1 MLSRRE
7 LITAGVAGS
16 LAPSA
21 SEAAP
26 VVTEVQEADRA
37 GQREIARSI
46 SEVESVLRSA
56 YLSSSLAH
64 GFVDPLRKEMIQFF
78 RANSKFPDFIDVG
91 LGVFMDVYDW
101 HIKNQQQLVVTR
113 GVDGRYSM
121 QFMFT
126 SLVLRGEQDLKHI
139 GVPYDKG

>member
-16 LAPSA
+16 LASSPSA
-21 SEAAP
+21 AAP
-26 VVTEVQEADRA
+26 VGAEVQDADRA

-46 SEVESVLRSA
+46 SDVESVLRSA

-64 GFVDPLRKEMIQFF
+64 GFVNPLRKEMIQFF
-78 RANSKFPDFIDVG
+78 RSNQKFPDFIDVG

-101 HIKNQQQLVVTR
+101 HVKNQQQLVVTR
-113 GVDGRYSM
+113 GADGRYNM

-126 SLVLRGEQDLKHI
+126 LLVLRGEQDLKHI

>member
-16 LAPSA
+16 LAAPA
-21 SEAAP
+21 SGAAA
-26 VVTEVQEADRA
+26 VGAEVQEADRA

-78 RANSKFPDFIDVG
+78 RSNSKFPDFIDVG
-91 LGVFMDVYDW
+91 LGVFLDVY
-101 HIKNQQQLVVTR
+101 
-113 GVDGRYSM
+113 
-121 QFMFT
+121 
-126 SLVLRGEQDLKHI
+126 
-139 GVPYDKG
+139 